1 MKLKVSKYSL
11 YKDKT
16 GGLAPFYIKGN
27 LKNFKIKRFFF
38 IYGNKKYPRA
48 NHAHKKCSQILIPVS
63 GSSMKKYKMG
73 NFY

>member
-27 LKNFKIKRFFF
+27 LKNFKIKRFFLF
-38 IYGNKKYPRA
+38 MEIKNIQGQTMHIKNVVKY
-48 NHAHKKCSQILIPVS
+48 
-63 GSSMKKYKMG
+63 
-73 NFY
+73 